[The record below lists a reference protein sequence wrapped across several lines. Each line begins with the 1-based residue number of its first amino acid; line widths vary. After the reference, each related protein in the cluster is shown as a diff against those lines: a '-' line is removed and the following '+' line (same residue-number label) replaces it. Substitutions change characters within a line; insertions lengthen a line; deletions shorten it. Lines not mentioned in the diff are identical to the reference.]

1 MMQIG
6 ERLGQ
11 LIALGSPEG
20 QTRKVLQEGGECDL
34 IPETYIPRAFSM
46 SSCFFLQEIQ

>member
-11 LIALGSPEG
+11 LVAPVAQKG
-20 QTRKVLQEGGECDL
+20 QAGRFSRKEVG
-34 IPETYIPRAFSM
+34 
-46 SSCFFLQEIQ
+46 

>member
-1 MMQIG
+1 MIKIG

-11 LIALGSPEG
+11 LITLGSPEG
-20 QTRKVLQEGGECDL
+20 QTERFSRKEVGDL
-34 IPETYIPRAFSM
+34 NFATYMPPAFSM